1 MTAHSRILA
10 WRIPWPEEPGGLQS
24 MGSQRVGNDW
34 VHTYKIPAYWADFLK
49 KFRVNLKNQK
59 HWDSSLNAF
68 RLAQRNTVLFPCE
81 ICCERSIP
89 LEQFVLII
97 PFICKVCSHSLY
109 SNDKSTKTDVEACG
123 GYTEIAGN
131 LVKGEWA
138 PSTHHVSL
146 ELRKFKVRARWVGHP
161 GTRSSVF
168 IRTIECKRLQKK
180 MVKSTQRLNWD
191 GNLFPFHLSVRH
203 VQVGAP
209 VSFTRS
215 LWGPGLSLICPN
227 LPTVLI
233 FWLLRWISDFLCSS
247 SEERR
252 KAEGCPVSFSASEA
266 CLVTL
271 KRAWSR
277 GCRVNAEL
285 CFTPEIACLWSST

>member
-168 IRTIECKRLQKK
+168 IRTIECKRLQQKWWK
-180 MVKSTQRLNWD
+180 AHSGLTEM
-191 GNLFPFHLSVRH
+191 GICFPFIWVSGTSRLACLSPSQDRCEAQVSVWFAQTSPQSSFSGCYGGSLIFCVPAQRKGERQKDAQFPFQQVRH
-203 VQVGAP
+203 
-209 VSFTRS
+209 
-215 LWGPGLSLICPN
+215 
-227 LPTVLI
+227 
-233 FWLLRWISDFLCSS
+233 
-247 SEERR
+247 
-252 KAEGCPVSFSASEA
+252 
-266 CLVTL
+266 
-271 KRAWSR
+271 AWSHWR
-277 GCRVNAEL
+277 EPDHAAAV
-285 CFTPEIACLWSST
+285 